1 LAEAM
6 SELQIIESALSGAA
20 RRRRWARALRG
31 LWIGLLVGAVVS
43 LLLDGAYHVLPLPF
57 WTRVAAGVA
66 PFLFLLAG
74 LILGGW
80 RRLGMA
86 EAARWVDR
94 REHLKE
100 RLSTA
105 LEVAAQPKAGSWRD
119 LVVADAAAHVRQL
132 DPRRIA
138 PFGLPKKI
146 TRWALVVLALGV
158 GLGFVPEYRSKHFL
172 QKQNAQQIIREAG
185 LRLALLT
192 RRALQARQPA
202 IEPRSEKA
210 LESVSELGDRLHR
223 ATLTQSEALKDL
235 ANVAEKLKD
244 ELREFGKDPVLKRLE
259 QPARASGASDS
270 RSAAGLQKQIE
281 SLQKQ
286 LGAPVGNPQALEK
299 LKQDLEKLQEAAK
312 GLNDKNSAG
321 TEAQREDISKALS
334 ALSRQAQE
342 MGLQVPRLED
352 AIEALEANQTE
363 LFLKDLQASVTDLE
377 KLNDV
382 AKGLQQ
388 LQQQMEK
395 LGKDLAEQLKNGQPE
410 AAQMTLEKM
419 AARLRAANLPAE
431 EVQKIAAEVAKAIS
445 PAANYGILAE
455 HLKTAG
461 KQLGAGDKPGASRSL
476 ADAAKELERLAQQMG
491 EAQSLAAELQALNE
505 VAAAIASGQCWRP
518 GSRTHP
524 RMGKGGSTGS
534 GVGTWA
540 DENGEWN
547 GQWSDHWD
555 NSGVERPDEDARG
568 HTDRGEGELS
578 DALRPTKV
586 RGQFSPGNRMP
597 SVTLRNVSIKGQ
609 SKLDYEAAAA
619 AAQSDAQSALSHEQV
634 PRAYQGAVKDYF
646 DDLKK

>member
-1 LAEAM
+1 M

-20 RRRRWARALRG
+20 RRRRWARAIRG
-31 LWIGLLVGAVVS
+31 LWVGLLVGAVVS
-43 LLLDGAYHVLPLPF
+43 LLLEGAYHLLPLPF
-57 WTRVAAGVA
+57 WTQAAAGVA
-66 PFLFLLAG
+66 PFPFLLAG

-80 RRLGMA
+80 RSLGMA
-86 EAARWVDR
+86 EAARWVDG

-105 LEVAAQPKAGSWRD
+105 LEVAAEPKPSSWRD
-119 LVVADAAAHVRQL
+119 LVVADAAEHVRQL
-132 DPRRIA
+132 DLRRIA
-138 PFGLPKKI
+138 PLSLPKKV
-146 TRWALVVLALGV
+146 TRWLLVVLALGV
-158 GLGFVPEYRSKHFL
+158 GLGFAPEYRSKRFL
-172 QKQNAQQIIREAG
+172 QKQDERQIIREAG
-185 LRLALLT
+185 RQLAELT

-202 IEPRSEKA
+202 MEPRSEKA
-210 LESVSELGDRLHR
+210 LETVSELGDRLNK
-223 ATLTQSEALKDL
+223 ATLTQSEALKEM

-244 ELREFGKDPVLKRLE
+244 ELRELGKDPVLKRLE
-259 QPARASGASDS
+259 QAARASGAGDS

-286 LGAPVGNPQALEK
+286 LGAPTGNLQALEK
-299 LKQDLEKLQEAAK
+299 LKKDLEKLQEAAK
-312 GLNDKNSAG
+312 GLNDKNPIGADS
-321 TEAQREDISKALS
+321 QREDISKALS

-342 MGLQVPRLED
+342 MGLQAPQLKD
-352 AIEALEANQTE
+352 AIEALEANHTE

-377 KLNDV
+377 KLSDM

-419 AARLRAANLPAE
+419 AAQLKAADLPSE
-431 EVQKIAAEVAKAIS
+431 QLEKIAADVAKALK
-445 PAANYGILAE
+445 PADNYGALAE
-455 HLKTAG
+455 HLKKAG
-461 KQLGAGDKPGASRSL
+461 KQLASGDKPGASQSL

-491 EAQSLAAELQALNE
+491 DAQSLAAELQALNE
-505 VAAAIASGQCWRP
+505 AAAAIGSEQRWRRSGRP
-518 GSRTHP
+518 GRP
-524 RMGKGGSTGS
+524 DMGEGGGTGS

-555 NSGVERPDEDARG
+555 NSGVERPDEDPRG
-568 HTDRGEGELS
+568 HTDRGDGELS
-578 DALRPTKV
+578 EALSPTKV
-586 RGQFSPGNRMP
+586 RGQFSPGSQMP

-609 SKLDYEAAAA
+609 SKLDYEAAAST
-619 AAQSDAQSALSHEQV
+619 AQSDAQSALSHEQV
-634 PRAYQGAVKDYF
+634 PRAYQAAVKDYF